1 MHKKKHILL
10 LGMLGCLQMNA
21 IAELPDIDQKEFLSC
36 LRQPW
41 RHIQEQVQDCVVQ
54 IFAQR
59 AEVDICKP
67 WAPPMQQPARGS
79 GFFIN
84 KKGEILTNAHVV
96 DQAIA
101 IWIQIPSLGKRLIN
115 VDIVGVCPER
125 DVALLRIA
133 ENDMAYVAEQL
144 GEIAYLDLGDSDLAY
159 RTDEVLALGYPLGQ
173 ESLKSTTGVL
183 SGREQQWIQMDAA
196 INPGSSGGPLLNIY
210 GQVIGINCA
219 GYTEA
224 QNVGYII
231 PINNVK
237 VILPELYKKK
247 LLYKPFLGVLS
258 INVTDD
264 ATDYLGN
271 PQPGGCFVAEVVK
284 DSPLYNAGVKTGDM
298 IYEINGHRLDIYG
311 EMNVPWSEDKISIID
326 YISRIELGQE
336 VPLVIYRKGDR
347 LDLMVSFEQSELL
360 PVRTVYP
367 GYETID
373 YEIFGGM
380 VVMELTLNHV
390 KELQNRAPCLARFGE
405 MKHQNEPILV
415 VTHIFSSSD
424 LYRARTL
431 SPGVTLQEVNEQ
443 PVKTLADFRKA
454 INEPVDDTYFVVRAS
469 DKISNV
475 TDNLL
480 VVLPY
485 EQVVKQE
492 LKLAQNHHFP
502 ISATVKRLL
511 QKYNIMPM
519 LP

>member
-1 MHKKKHILL
+1 MSRHINILSLL
-10 LGMLGCLQMNA
+10 LLTLVQTTVCTNISEIEQR
-21 IAELPDIDQKEFLSC
+21 ELISC

-41 RHIQEQVQDCVVQ
+41 RRIQEQVKDCVVQ

-84 KKGEILTNAHVV
+84 DEGELLTNAHVV
-96 DQAIA
+96 DQALA
-101 IWIQIPSLGKRLIN
+101 IWIQIPSLGKRFIN
-115 VDIVGVCPER
+115 VEIVGVCPER
-125 DVALLRIA
+125 DVALLRIV
-133 ENDMAYVAEQL
+133 DQDLVLVKEQL
-144 GEIAYLDLGDSDLAY
+144 GEIPYLELGDSDLAH
-159 RTDEVLALGYPLGQ
+159 RTDEVLALGYPMGQ

-210 GQVIGINCA
+210 GHVIGINSA

-258 INVTDD
+258 INVTDY

-284 DSPLYNAGVKTGDM
+284 DSPLFNAGVQTGDM

-326 YISRIELGQE
+326 YVSRIELGTE
-336 VPLVIYRKGDR
+336 VPLVIYRKGER
-347 LDLMVSFEQSELL
+347 VDLMVSFEQSDRL

-367 GYETID
+367 GYESID

-390 KELQNRAPCLARFGE
+390 KELSNRAPCLVRYGE

-415 VTHIFSSSD
+415 VTHIFSSSH

-431 SPGVTLQEVNEQ
+431 SPGVTLVEINEQ

-454 INEPVDDTYFVVRAS
+454 IKEPVDESYFVVRAS

-485 EQVVKQE
+485 EQIVKEE
-492 LKLAQNHHFP
+492 LKLAQNHHYP
-502 ISATVKRLL
+502 VSTVVKELL
-511 QKYNIMPM
+511 QKHNAMPM
-519 LP
+519 MP